1 MVLTWSWTRATGV
14 DVGDIVK
21 MAQADFQSE
30 VEGIFIPDPVAY
42 ARNITMACVNQ
53 FYCPTS
59 ELLLVAR
66 DPDLKL
72 VAYVWVIRQL
82 APWSDE
88 SMAAVRMVH
97 LALNLTARDRIRLVQ
112 QMIGFWEVWA
122 TESACPVVCST
133 TMRRDQEGFL
143 RLHERKGYD
152 VRGSICYK
160 RLAI

>member
-1 MVLTWSWTRATGV
+1 MVLTWSWARASGA

-21 MAQADFQSE
+21 MAQADFQTE

-53 FYCPTS
+53 FYLPGS

-66 DPDLKL
+66 DSAGQL
-72 VAYVWVIRQL
+72 VAYVWVIRQT

-97 LALNLTARDRIRLVQ
+97 LALDLTVRDRVRLIQ
-112 QMIGFWEVWA
+112 QMIGLWEVWA
-122 TESACPVVCST
+122 IEGGIGIVCST
-133 TMRRDQEGFL
+133 TMRHDQLGFL

-160 RLAI
+160 RLAV

>member
-72 VAYVWVIRQL
+72 VAYVWVIKQL

-112 QMIGFWEVWA
+112 QMIGLVEVWA